1 MDVTEMSTDALEK
14 RLGEVM
20 RELAEVKT
28 QIDFAKSE
36 AAENGNYSDPDW
48 FNRARHAV
56 RMKGREH
63 QLIQAE
69 LGKRKKDE
77 RRAFNAKAER
87 CFIDAA
93 RRRLEP
99 ELFADLWAEAT
110 AHANA

>member
-1 MDVTEMSTDALEK
+1 MDVTKMSTDELEK
-14 RLGEVM
+14 RLRAVM
-20 RELAEVKT
+20 QELAEVKT

-36 AAENGNYSDPDW
+36 AAETGNYSDADW

-69 LGKRKKDE
+69 LGKRKKEE

-93 RRRLEP
+93 RRRLDP
-99 ELFADLWAEAT
+99 DLFSDLWAEAM
-110 AHANA
+110 AHAGA